1 MDKKLWNKIFNENK
15 LNESSLIKKKFDKVV
30 NTLSKLNLPITV
42 IYDNNDI
49 ELVVGMNAPDELFD
63 KIWKSLDK
71 AKIDLDKIPKIHI
84 VGGTTTLDRKEY
96 EEIKRIGRG
105 HKNY

>member
-1 MDKKLWNKIFNENK
+1 MDKKLWNKILNENK
-15 LNESSLIKKKFDKVV
+15 LNESSVIKKKFDKVV
-30 NTLSKLNLPITV
+30 NALSKSNLPVTV

-63 KIWKSLDK
+63 KIFISLDK
-71 AKIDLDKIPKIHI
+71 AKIDLDKTPEILI